1 MSLFT
6 RKTQSKAS
14 VPKRKAPKIFA
25 PSTIDG
31 RKLAPAV
38 GFSLLELERAGM
50 TLEQAE
56 DFGLRIDRDR
66 LSALADN
73 VSLLQ
78 RLLETL

>member
-6 RKTQSKAS
+6 RKAKGNEIT
-14 VPKRKAPKIFA
+14 PKRQAPKIFT

-50 TLEQAE
+50 SVEQAE
-56 DFGLRIDRDR
+56 DFGLRIDPDR

-73 VSLLQ
+73 VNLLQ

>member
-6 RKTQSKAS
+6 KKTKGEPKA
-14 VPKRKAPKIFA
+14 VKRKAPKIFA

-78 RLLETL
+78 RLLET

>member
-6 RKTQSKAS
+6 KKAKGEAIT
-14 VPKRKAPKIFA
+14 PKRKAPKVFA

-66 LSALADN
+66 VSALADN

-78 RLLETL
+78 RLLKTL